1 MVSQDWNEHCANT
14 NYGNAD
20 GGGGGSAGVGSNGI
34 LNVSFSQSL
43 SMAHSCC
50 AKGSQSLSMAHSC
63 CAKGCCGIET
73 GTRERCGTGK
83 EGGIQWK
90 IAVARWRWRCR
101 RRRRRTGS
109 Q

>member
-1 MVSQDWNEHCANT
+1 MSTVL
-14 NYGNAD
+14 AD

-34 LNVSFSQSL
+34 LNVSVSQSL
-43 SMAHSCC
+43 SMS
-50 AKGSQSLSMAHSC
+50 HSC

-90 IAVARWRWRCR
+90 KAVARWRWR
-101 RRRRRTGS
+101 GI
-109 Q
+109 